1 MSAYM
6 HNVLLRLRR
15 LPLISAAFIEGR
27 AIGGGAELATACDI
41 RLCTERVSIGN
52 YCKTHSSYNRI
63 LIFQ

>member
-6 HNVLLRLRR
+6 HNTLLRLRR
-15 LPLISAAFIEGR
+15 LPLISAAFIQGR

-52 YCKTHSSYNRI
+52 
-63 LIFQ
+63 